1 MVLNDTLKS
10 NIKTD
15 SLDRFDTIA
24 YLGVSTDLNAE
35 LPSSNTLT
43 GEILRKILDQKV
55 KDTNSFTYDF
65 DGVLTL
71 LEANDDLAK
80 VGFFITETGDDLQ
93 FSKVFSAVIEKD
105 NTKELNIGYQ
115 IQIELIDET

>member
-1 MVLNDTLKS
+1 MVLNNTLKA
-10 NIKTD
+10 NIKND
-15 SLDRFDTIA
+15 SLDRFDSIA
-24 YLGVSTDLNAE
+24 YFGVSTDLNAE
-35 LPSSNTLT
+35 SPSSDTLT
-43 GEILRKILDQKV
+43 GEILRKILSSKV
-55 KDTNSFTYDF
+55 KDSNAFTYDF

-93 FSKVFSAVIEKD
+93 LSKVFPVVIEKD